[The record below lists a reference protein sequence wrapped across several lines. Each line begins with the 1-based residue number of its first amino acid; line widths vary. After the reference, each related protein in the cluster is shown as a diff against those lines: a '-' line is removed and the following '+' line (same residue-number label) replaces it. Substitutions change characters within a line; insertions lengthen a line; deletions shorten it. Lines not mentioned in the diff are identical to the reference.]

1 MLLTAMMVWLIAC
14 QSEPARRSQSR
25 KYEPQG
31 IRWGGNTMRF
41 AGLHQVAK
49 PVRDFVG
56 SLIVFSCLFVA
67 MSPVDLDYAPLPII
81 SLLTDWSATT
91 WSTASITADQAA
103 IFTLKNGGT
112 SLSADRTPLISTM
125 MTFSLGLIRY
135 LRRANASS
143 WREVWRE
150 G

>member
-1 MLLTAMMVWLIAC
+1 M
-14 QSEPARRSQSR
+14 
-25 KYEPQG
+25 G
-31 IRWGGNTMRF
+31 F
-41 AGLHQVAK
+41 AGLHQAAK
-49 PVRDFVG
+49 PARDFLG

-81 SLLTDWSATT
+81 SLLTDWSSMT
-91 WSTASITADQAA
+91 WSNASVAADQAA
-103 IFTLKNGGT
+103 IFTLKKGGT
-112 SLSADRTPLISTM
+112 SLSADRTPLISTMLVLMFASM

-143 WREVWRE
+143 RRKVWME

>member
-1 MLLTAMMVWLIAC
+1 
-14 QSEPARRSQSR
+14 
-25 KYEPQG
+25 
-31 IRWGGNTMRF
+31 MRF
-41 AGLHQVAK
+41 AGLHQAAK

-56 SLIVFSCLFVA
+56 SLIVFSSLFVA

-125 MTFSLGLIRY
+125 LALMFASMMTFSLGLIRY

-143 WREVWRE
+143 WRDAWRE